1 MSAHTFM
8 PSHGALMAALAVV
21 AACAI
26 ADPAQA
32 QYAGP
37 TELQAGKVS
46 AVLQDPKDDENV
58 VLQGHLLRQL
68 GDEKYQFSDG
78 TGEIVVEIDD
88 DDLPK
93 EAIDEKT
100 RVELRGEVDT
110 GRDRPPEI
118 EVDEVRV
125 LK

>member
-1 MSAHTFM
+1 M
-8 PSHGALMAALAVV
+8 PSRGKLLAAAALVAAGALPLSVH
-21 AACAI
+21 
-26 ADPAQA
+26 A

-37 TELQAGKVS
+37 ADAPAAQVS
-46 AVLQDPKDDENV
+46 SILQDPKDDQNV

-68 GDEKYQFSDG
+68 GDEKYVFSDG

-88 DDLPK
+88 DDFSREPV
-93 EAIDEKT
+93 DEKT

-110 GRDRPPEI
+110 GRNRPPEI
-118 EVDEVRV
+118 EVDSMRV